1 MKLSKGGEKME
12 FSTMQKMDVLELMQI
27 CKDNLDFY
35 KAQIAHMEEKM
46 DELEALKNAGK
57 LKEAYEYY

>member
-1 MKLSKGGEKME
+1 ME

-46 DELEALKNAGK
+46 EELEGLKNAEK